1 MSEVLKRQR
10 RKLPRS
16 TSGLNKRSKRPR
28 RRPPRPLPKPKR
40 EPKKLRIG
48 SISLISVRS
57 KI

>member
-1 MSEVLKRQR
+1 M
-10 RKLPRS
+10 PRS

-40 EPKKLRIG
+40 EPEKLRIG